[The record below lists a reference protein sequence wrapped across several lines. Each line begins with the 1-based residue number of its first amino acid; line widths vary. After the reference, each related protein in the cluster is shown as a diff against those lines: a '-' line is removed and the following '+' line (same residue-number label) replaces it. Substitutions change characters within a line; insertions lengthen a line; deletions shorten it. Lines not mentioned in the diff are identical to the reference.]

1 MPFSGKLWRP
11 KFFSQQRFRGHKPE
25 LKWLEG
31 VGKGRYNLKKS
42 LFGSNQDTWGCV
54 ELKKFFFLFSSHNNI
69 VKFDDPETIITIFWN
84 VLVEVLLHIKK
95 NVYVECL
102 EIFQSPISP
111 NISSNCLSRAI
122 LPLLPAWSN
131 ISLLQWL
138 LCFNIIF
145 SSVQI
150 KLQTFYIKCHLS
162 WLWDILL
169 HRYMHLT

>member
-95 NVYVECL
+95 MFTSNVWRFFKAPSLLTSPAIVCL
-102 EIFQSPISP
+102 EQFYLYYQLDQISVCY
-111 NISSNCLSRAI
+111 NGYFALI
-122 LPLLPAWSN
+122 
-131 ISLLQWL
+131 
-138 LCFNIIF
+138 
-145 SSVQI
+145 
-150 KLQTFYIKCHLS
+150 
-162 WLWDILL
+162 
-169 HRYMHLT
+169 